1 LKATGK
7 HEITIKP
14 GQVNM
19 TVNFNVTMDAEQ
31 LAVTMH
37 KGNDKTNNKGFFVLT
52 EEAKKS
58 EAFADDA

>member
-1 LKATGK
+1 
-7 HEITIKP
+7 
-14 GQVNM
+14 M